1 MNRILIL
8 AYGVICYGIFFAV
21 FLYLIGFNADMLVP
35 KSVSSGTPGAVM
47 PAILTNLGLI
57 VLFGV
62 QHTVM
67 ARPGFKRALTQ
78 WLPVPMER
86 STYVMATNIVLI
98 LIMMFWQPLPGVVW
112 SIESES
118 AALSIHALAG
128 LGWVIVLI
136 STFLTNHFD
145 LFGLRQV
152 YLNAEQ
158 IEMIGQECGNQFGL
172 RQVYLNAAKKTYTPV
187 GFREIL
193 LYRWIRHPMML
204 GLLIAFWAIPVMTM
218 SHLLFSLG
226 MTLYIIVGIYFEERG
241 LRAELGQDYIDYQQR
256 TRRVLPFY

>member
-152 YLNAEQ
+152 YLNA
-158 IEMIGQECGNQFGL
+158 
-172 RQVYLNAAKKTYTPV
+172 AKKTYTPV